1 MSDVLDDKAIL
12 GTVLLVDDKPDNL
25 RLLSTMLT
33 ENNYDVRRVTRG
45 QMALK
50 TAKAAPPDLILLDI
64 KLPDLD
70 GYQVCHVLKN
80 DPVTAEIPIIFI
92 SALDDILDKVKAFTI
107 GGVDYITK
115 PFHVEEVLVRVK
127 NQLMLCQQRQQL
139 VEKNERLQQ
148 EIKARKEIEKALQ
161 DSQLKLQQANQEL
174 ERLAHLDGLTQIAN
188 RRRFDQVLQ
197 EEWQRLAREQQPLS
211 LILCDVD
218 YFKSYNDTYGH
229 QAGDDC
235 LYTIAQTIR
244 QSVNRSM
251 DLVARYGGEEFVII
265 LPNTHTIGAEV
276 VAKII
281 QQKVQ
286 DLKLIHAESPSSP
299 YITLSFGI
307 ACYIPQPG
315 LESSQLIEAAD
326 TALYQAKKQGRN
338 QIVVLTNET
347 YG

>member
-1 MSDVLDDKAIL
+1 MSDVFDDKAIL

-33 ENNYDVRRVTRG
+33 EHNYEVRRVTRG

-70 GYQVCHVLKN
+70 GYQVCQVLKS

-92 SALDDILDKVKAFTI
+92 SALDDILDKVKAFSI

-139 VEKNERLQQ
+139 LEKNERLQQ

-161 DSQLKLQQANQEL
+161 DSQLQLQQANQEL

-197 EEWQRLAREQQPLS
+197 EEWQRLARKQQPLS

-235 LYTIAQTIR
+235 LYSIAQTIR
-244 QSVNRSM
+244 QSVNRPA

-265 LPNTHTIGAEV
+265 LPDTDAIGAEV

-286 DLKLIHAESPSSP
+286 DLQLIHAQSPSSP
-299 YITLSFGI
+299 YISLSFGI

-315 LESSQLIEAAD
+315 LSSSRLIEAAD

-338 QIVVLTNET
+338 QIVVLKH
-347 YG
+347 

>member
-1 MSDVLDDKAIL
+1 MIDVLDNKAIL

-33 ENNYDVRRVTRG
+33 ENNYEVRRVTRG
-45 QMALK
+45 KMALK

-70 GYQVCHVLKN
+70 GYQVCQVLKS

-139 VEKNERLQQ
+139 LEKNERLQQ

-161 DSQLKLQQANQEL
+161 DSQLQLQEANQEL
-174 ERLAHLDGLTQIAN
+174 QRLANLDGLTQIAN

-235 LYTIAQTIR
+235 LYSIAQTIR
-244 QSVNRSM
+244 QSVNRPA

-265 LPNTHTIGAEV
+265 LPNTHVIGAEV

-286 DLKLIHAESPSSP
+286 DLKLVHAQSPSR
-299 YITLSFGI
+299 FNGAA
-307 ACYIPQPG
+307 AC
-315 LESSQLIEAAD
+315 
-326 TALYQAKKQGRN
+326 
-338 QIVVLTNET
+338 
-347 YG
+347 

>member
-1 MSDVLDDKAIL
+1 MIDVLDTKAIL

-33 ENNYDVRRVTRG
+33 ENNYEVRRVTRG

-70 GYQVCHVLKN
+70 GYQVCQVLKS

-139 VEKNERLQQ
+139 LEKNERLQQ

-161 DSQLKLQQANQEL
+161 DSQLQLQEANQEL
-174 ERLAHLDGLTQIAN
+174 QRLANLDGLTQIAN

-235 LYTIAQTIR
+235 LYSIAQTIR
-244 QSVNRSM
+244 QSVNRPA

-265 LPNTHTIGAEV
+265 LPNTHVSGAEV

-286 DLKLIHAESPSSP
+286 DLKLIHAQSPSSS
-299 YITLSFGI
+299 YISLSFGV
-307 ACYIPQPG
+307 ACYIPQHG
-315 LESSQLIEAAD
+315 LESSRLIEAAD

-338 QIVVLTNET
+338 QIVVLKS
-347 YG
+347 